1 MKYVYLLIGSIFFLS
16 CSDAPPPQFVE
27 NSKDIQAIIDERL
40 LGSIEAI
47 NSIFAIITAI
57 FTLMLVVA
65 GYMSFNIKKQKEEIS
80 SEIEYR
86 LNIVISKK
94 FKEQEEEIYEE
105 INQKT
110 KSIIKNT
117 NKKIKNEFQKEEFLR
132 NMLLNDLNKMRAT
145 QQQNS
150 ENIAQAFSDHVDR
163 YNVVSQLTSGIKD
176 EQTKALRK
184 LSTGVYKKIIKLQS
198 FKNFIEFLKDSDID
212 LDMLAKISQLELN
225 I

>member
-16 CSDAPPPQFVE
+16 CSDTPPPQFVE

-40 LGSIEAI
+40 LGSVEAI
-47 NSIFAIITAI
+47 NSIFELIIAI
-57 FTLMLVVA
+57 FTVMLVVV
-65 GYMSFNIKKQKEEIS
+65 GYTSYNIKRQKEEIS

-117 NKKIKNEFQKEEFLR
+117 NKKIRNEFQKEEFLR
-132 NMLLNDLNKMRAT
+132 NMLFNDLNKMRAT

-212 LDMLAKISQLELN
+212 LDMLDKISQLELN
-225 I
+225 M